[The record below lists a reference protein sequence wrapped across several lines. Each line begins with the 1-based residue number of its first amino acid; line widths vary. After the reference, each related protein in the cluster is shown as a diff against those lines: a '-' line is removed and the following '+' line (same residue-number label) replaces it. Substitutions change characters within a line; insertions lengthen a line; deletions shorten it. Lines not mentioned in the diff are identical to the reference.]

1 MEYNRAE
8 QSISP
13 FTLGRKKRVTMY
25 SQKGASASAVLYS
38 IVETAK
44 ANNLIVN
51 DYLEYVLNELAKH
64 ANNTDRSFVNDLL
77 PWSKTVQKKCRVKNP
92 K

>member
-1 MEYNRAE
+1 
-8 QSISP
+8 
-13 FTLGRKKRVTMY
+13 MY

-38 IVETAK
+38 IVEAAK

-64 ANNTDRSFVNDLL
+64 ANNTDCSFVNALL
-77 PWSKTVQKKCRVKNP
+77 LWSKTVQKKCRVKNP

>member
-1 MEYNRAE
+1 
-8 QSISP
+8 
-13 FTLGRKKRVTMY
+13 MY

-38 IVETAK
+38 IVEAAK

-77 PWSKTVQKKCRVKNP
+77 PWSKTVQKKSHVKNP